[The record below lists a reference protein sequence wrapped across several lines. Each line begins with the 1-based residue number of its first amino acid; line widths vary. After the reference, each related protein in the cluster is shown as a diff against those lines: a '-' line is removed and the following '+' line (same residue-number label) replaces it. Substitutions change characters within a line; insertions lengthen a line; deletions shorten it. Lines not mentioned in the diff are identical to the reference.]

1 MIHPAFDSL
10 EKASRILREGG
21 VVIYPTE
28 TFYALGAS
36 VANPQA
42 LDRIY
47 ELKKRP
53 RGLPLLCLVEGREM
67 VRDLVARI
75 PQEAELLMGRFWP
88 GPLTLVLPAKE
99 GLHPHLV
106 GTQGGVA
113 VRQSPN
119 PIARLLVQKVGSPV
133 VGTSAN
139 LTGCDPAARVG
150 DVPQEIL
157 AKVDFVLDGGA
168 LPGGVPSTIL
178 DCTAVPFRILRE
190 GVISR
195 EELLEAVEVV

>member
-1 MIHPAFDSL
+1 MIHLPFDSL

-36 VANPQA
+36 VANPRA
-42 LDRIY
+42 LERIY
-47 ELKKRP
+47 EIKKRP

-67 VRDLVARI
+67 VSDLVTRI
-75 PQEAELLMGRFWP
+75 SQEAELLMRRFWP

-99 GLHPHLV
+99 GLYPCLV
-106 GTQGGVA
+106 GSQGGVA

-119 PIARLLVQKVGSPV
+119 PIARVLVQKVGSPV
-133 VGTSAN
+133 VATSAN

-157 AKVDFVLDGGA
+157 TKVDFVLDGGV
-168 LPGGVPSTIL
+168 LPGGVPSTVL
-178 DCTAVPFRILRE
+178 DCTEGPFRVLRE

-195 EELLEAVEVV
+195 EELLEVIEVA

>member
-1 MIHPAFDSL
+1 MIHPPPDSL

-42 LDRIY
+42 LDRVY
-47 ELKKRP
+47 EIKKRP
-53 RGLPLLCLVEGREM
+53 KGLPLLCLVEGKEM
-67 VRDLVARI
+67 VGDLVTRV
-75 PQEAELLMGRFWP
+75 PQEAELLMRRFWP
-88 GPLTLVLPAKE
+88 GPLTLVLPARE
-99 GLHPHLV
+99 GIHPHLV
-106 GTQGGVA
+106 GSQGGVA

-119 PIARLLVQKVGSPV
+119 PIARVLVQKVGSPV

-139 LTGCDPAARVG
+139 LTGCDPAAQVG

-157 AKVDFVLDGGA
+157 TKVDFVLDGGR
-168 LPGGVPSTIL
+168 LPGGLPSTVL
-178 DCTAVPFRILRE
+178 DCTAVPFRVLRE
-190 GVISR
+190 GLISR
-195 EELLEAVEVV
+195 EELLEVVEVV